1 MNALPWRPVEEDEMD
16 PEPEIKEIASEPT
29 TDEDVEGHNFGPAV
43 LGTIAAMQ
51 HGRARLPEKRSPEEP
66 LAPLTKPFPRMR
78 DDRK

>member
-1 MNALPWRPVEEDEMD
+1 MNAPPWRPVEEDEMD

-29 TDEDVEGHNFGPAV
+29 PEGDVEGHNFGPAV
-43 LGTIAAMQ
+43 IGTIAAMQ
-51 HGRARLPEKRSPEEP
+51 RGRDRFPEKRSQEEP